1 MSTKT
6 DSQSVWMHVIGGATS
21 SNRLDK
27 RKTKFTKRILPLHI
41 YSDFLRINFFPLCNR
56 HTNEQADICTVRE
69 LTFSFFSRQLPT
81 LYHSLLTK
89 VPKPAR
95 SSQKIPQVQ
104 TYPVQ
109 LTIKYRSKSNR
120 NHSKSPLRRLLRP
133 SHEIFH
139 RTGPVSSRSPPEP
152 DKAKVSQPTATGTFN
167 FISPRPATRTLD
179 SKYHAAPASAS
190 TPDAM
195 HCLRTQTMI

>member
-1 MSTKT
+1 MAIKILSRKIPGRKVLWHVFARREKESTKTGYQKHVAKKSARISPDQISKICFPLSLFSDLSNLHRIASCCRLGEKKMSTKT

-95 SSQKIPQVQ
+95 SS
-104 TYPVQ
+104 
-109 LTIKYRSKSNR
+109 
-120 NHSKSPLRRLLRP
+120 
-133 SHEIFH
+133 
-139 RTGPVSSRSPPEP
+139 
-152 DKAKVSQPTATGTFN
+152 
-167 FISPRPATRTLD
+167 
-179 SKYHAAPASAS
+179 
-190 TPDAM
+190 
-195 HCLRTQTMI
+195 